1 MIYKLVLII
10 ITLCF
15 VSFFPHFVSAQTSK
29 PLKFGAVY
37 PMTGPTAFVSEGI
50 VLGHRIAAEEIM
62 KAGGFEGR
70 RVEIIVRDDAGNP
83 ELNTRYCRELIIG
96 EKVDWIFS
104 GYGSPVG
111 LAALAVS
118 REFKIPTFLIGPA
131 VDKVTIE
138 EWHPYIFR
146 YRTPCTP
153 EARMA
158 GTIVGDEML
167 KGIKDPRIYWISW
180 DYEYGRIIHKHMMDR
195 IKKVRPDAKIVGE
208 AWPRTGET
216 DYGPFITHM
225 IAVKPHVVANAIW
238 AGGMVSFLKQG
249 SARGLWDIA
258 KLFCVG
264 ESASSEYRV
273 ALGFDM
279 PEGMWS
285 HAYDAPEWPDNE
297 AHRKLKDLYYNFT
310 GKPRT
315 HPLPSL
321 VTPGY
326 YSVHLVNKAM
336 KKAGTTDKEA
346 VIKAMENIE
355 LDTHLGPIRV
365 RDFDHQTTSYYIWG
379 PTIKQ
384 EGLPYLVMDPKR
396 IRAIN
401 CGPELYTKEEWVE
414 MRRKAG
420 KM

>member
-1 MIYKLVLII
+1 
-10 ITLCF
+10 
-15 VSFFPHFVSAQTSK
+15 
-29 PLKFGAVY
+29 
-37 PMTGPTAFVSEGI
+37 
-50 VLGHRIAAEEIM
+50 
-62 KAGGFEGR
+62 
-70 RVEIIVRDDAGNP
+70 
-83 ELNTRYCRELIIG
+83 
-96 EKVDWIFS
+96 
-104 GYGSPVG
+104 
-111 LAALAVS
+111 
-118 REFKIPTFLIGPA
+118 
-131 VDKVTIE
+131 
-138 EWHPYIFR
+138 
-146 YRTPCTP
+146 
-153 EARMA
+153 
-158 GTIVGDEML
+158 
-167 KGIKDPRIYWISW
+167 
-180 DYEYGRIIHKHMMDR
+180 
-195 IKKVRPDAKIVGE
+195 
-208 AWPRTGET
+208 
-216 DYGPFITHM
+216 
-225 IAVKPHVVANAIW
+225 
-238 AGGMVSFLKQG
+238 
-249 SARGLWDIA
+249 
-258 KLFCVG
+258 
-264 ESASSEYRV
+264 
-273 ALGFDM
+273 M